1 MKSSSDTLAPS
12 RAWRRTI
19 WSLTMT
25 PTCSELTS
33 TLCGAPSID
42 IALVSAICAARLT
55 EVGALSAP
63 GALAPMLSTLMMR
76 PHLRCFICGIRMR
89 QKRICANSLRSRS
102 ACHCSSVMRL
112 RRAARRLAGV
122 VDKDV
127 DLAEFA
133 DSPASQAASIGPA
146 FDTSQL
152 IARTLPLAA
161 LAGSRLGVGERAL
174 IARQDRDIGARARQI
189 PGRSPGPA
197 PCCRR

>member
-1 MKSSSDTLAPS
+1 
-12 RAWRRTI
+12 
-19 WSLTMT
+19 
-25 PTCSELTS
+25 LTS

-102 ACHCSSVMRL
+102 DCHCASVSVSDGPR
-112 RRAARRLAGV
+112 
-122 VDKDV
+122 VDW
-127 DLAEFA
+127 
-133 DSPASQAASIGPA
+133 PALLTKMSTLPNSLLHCAQAASIGAA

-152 IARTLPLAA
+152 IASTLVPLPATFSISA
-161 LAGSRLGVGERAL
+161 LASLSEA
-174 IARQDRDIGARARQI
+174 
-189 PGRSPGPA
+189 
-197 PCCRR
+197 